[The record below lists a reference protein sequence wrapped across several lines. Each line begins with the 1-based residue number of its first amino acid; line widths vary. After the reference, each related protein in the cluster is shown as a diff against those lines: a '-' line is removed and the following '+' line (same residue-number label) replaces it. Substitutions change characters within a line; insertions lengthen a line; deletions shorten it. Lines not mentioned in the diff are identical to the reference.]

1 MDATPQE
8 IEQYADSHE
17 TSVELMT
24 IIYAMGT
31 DSDDIHRLWQEPNL
45 IEEQAIIKRVTDMVE
60 STHTICDGDTLHW
73 GECTL
78 DVSTGDIS

>member
-1 MDATPQE
+1 MDATFLDIKQD
-8 IEQYADSHE
+8 ADSRN

-31 DSDDIHRLWQEPNL
+31 DLDDIDRLWAEPNP
-45 IEEQAIIKRVTDMVE
+45 IELTAIIRAVTALVE
-60 STHTICDGDTLHW
+60 SQHPIWDGDVLHW

-78 DVSTGDIS
+78 NVSTGEIS

>member
-1 MDATPQE
+1 MEATFQD
-8 IEQYADSHE
+8 IKQDADSRN

-31 DSDDIHRLWQEPNL
+31 DLDDIHRLWQEPTQ
-45 IEEQAIIKRVTDMVE
+45 IEEEAIIRAVTALVE
-60 STHTICDGDTLHW
+60 SHHPIWDGDVLHW

-78 DVSTGDIS
+78 NVSTGEIS